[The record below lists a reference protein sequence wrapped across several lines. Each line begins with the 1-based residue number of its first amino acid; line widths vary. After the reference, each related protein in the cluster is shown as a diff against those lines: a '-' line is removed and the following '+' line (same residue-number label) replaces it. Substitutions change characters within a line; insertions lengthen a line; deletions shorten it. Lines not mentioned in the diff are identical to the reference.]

1 MKGTFVSIAALAL
14 TTLTLAGCVTT
25 AAPGERGRT
34 FYESGNYLAAADAF
48 TDDIRLRPRSAAA
61 WNNRA
66 VARVRLGDLDGAIR
80 DYNQAIELSPR
91 DAELYFNRGDALV
104 AAGQY
109 AEAIRDFDH
118 AIALM
123 PSYARAIFNR
133 GTAYALAG
141 QPDAARRDW
150 QAAVQLEGDPYVKAS
165 MRRSVGLDVAAA
177 GPTVPVPPPV
187 GQPTTASTI
196 APAPPAGVRPGA
208 PPLPSTPPGARFPNV
223 VAAEPAAS
231 PAAIDARALTSRA
244 ISRELDGDHAG
255 ALQDLNAAQALEP
268 DAARREAIGRLIRL
282 LETPR

>member
-1 MKGTFVSIAALAL
+1 MKRTFVSIAALAL
-14 TTLTLAGCVTT
+14 TGLTLAACVTG
-25 AAPGERGRT
+25 ASRGERGRT

-48 TDDIRLRPRSAAA
+48 TDDIRLQPRSAAA

-109 AEAIRDFDH
+109 ADAIRDFDR

-141 QPDAARRDW
+141 QPAAARRDW
-150 QAAVQLEGDPYVKAS
+150 QAAVQLEGDPYVKSS
-165 MRRSVGLDVAAA
+165 MRRSTGLDVAAA
-177 GPTVPVPPPV
+177 GPTVPVPAPV

-196 APAPPAGVRPGA
+196 APAPPLGVRPGTPVGA
-208 PPLPSTPPGARFPNV
+208 PFPNV
-223 VAAEPAAS
+223 AAAEPAAS

-255 ALQDLNAAQALEP
+255 ALQDLSAAQALEP

-282 LETPR
+282 LETSR